1 MNTPTESCFA
11 GCLVGQ
17 CLGDALGFVVEGH
30 PPAVCRRYVNEV
42 LRAGKV
48 TQAARGRFPFGQ
60 YSDDSQLARELLQSF
75 AICGGF
81 DPSDYARRVAA
92 LFAENRIVGRGRATE
107 EAAWRLAQGVSWEE
121 AGTPSPS
128 AGNGSAMR
136 AGPIGLL
143 FFDDP
148 ERMIRAAHDQGRMTH
163 QDQRCS
169 AGAVAIARA
178 VALVLSEEVVNVAAF
193 ASRLS
198 DWTRSFDS
206 ILADAIEQMEAWVQL
221 PPQTAVTQISRVGL
235 ETGYSDGWEG
245 ISPFVTGSV
254 LWSLYSFLRNPD
266 DYWESICTAIGVGG
280 DVDTTAAMTGAI
292 SGARVGLEGVPSDL
306 ARRVNDRGTWQYDD
320 LVELA
325 RRCYSIR
332 IPE

>member
-1 MNTPTESCFA
+1 
-11 GCLVGQ
+11 
-17 CLGDALGFVVEGH
+17 
-30 PPAVCRRYVNEV
+30 
-42 LRAGKV
+42 
-48 TQAARGRFPFGQ
+48 
-60 YSDDSQLARELLQSF
+60 
-75 AICGGF
+75 
-81 DPSDYARRVAA
+81 
-92 LFAENRIVGRGRATE
+92 
-107 EAAWRLAQGVSWEE
+107 
-121 AGTPSPS
+121 
-128 AGNGSAMR
+128 MR
-136 AGPIGLL
+136 AGPIGLF

-169 AGAVAIARA
+169 AGSVAIAGA
-178 VALVLSEEVVNVAAF
+178 VALVLREEVVNVAAF

-198 DWTRSFDS
+198 GWTRSFDS

-254 LWSLYSFLRNPD
+254 LWSLYSFLRSPD

-292 SGARVGLEGVPSDL
+292 SGARVGLEGIPSDL
-306 ARRVNDRGTWQYDD
+306 ARRVNDMGTWQYDD

-332 IPE
+332 IAE